1 MPAVKTKAPPATTP
15 KQVRLYTIPG
25 SHPGT
30 AVRLMLEQKGI
41 EHRRTDLLPVL
52 SWAVLRGRGFPGI
65 RVPAITIDG
74 RRVQGSREITRELDR
89 VAPEPPLL
97 PSDPSLRTAV
107 EEAER
112 FGDEDLQQAVRRVLL
127 WALRRDTAP
136 FASFAEGS
144 RIGIPVGLAVRT
156 AGPFVALDA
165 RSVEATDANV
175 REAISGLPAML
186 RRVDE
191 WIAEGVLGGE
201 QPNAADFQ
209 IATCLRL
216 GMSLEDLRPAIERH
230 PAGELALRI
239 VPDYPGRIPP
249 VLPTDWL
256 APLRPERAAAGHETS
271 A

>member
-1 MPAVKTKAPPATTP
+1 MSAVEIEARPAQAPAPTN
-15 KQVRLYTIPG
+15 VRLFTIPG

-52 SWAVLRGRGFPGI
+52 SWVVLRALRFPGV
-65 RVPAITIDG
+65 RVPAIKIDG
-74 RRVQGSREITRELDR
+74 RRVQGSREITRELER
-89 VAPEPPLL
+89 IAPRPPLF
-97 PSDPSLRTAV
+97 PADPKRRAAV

-112 FGDEDLQQAVRRVLL
+112 FGDEDLQQAVRRILL
-127 WALRRDTAP
+127 WALRKDTAP

-144 RIGIPVGLAVRT
+144 RIGIPIGLAVRT

-165 RSVEATDANV
+165 RSVGVSDANV
-175 REAISGLPAML
+175 RAAISILPAML
-186 RRVDE
+186 RRIDD
-191 WIAEGVLGGE
+191 WIADGVLGVD

-216 GMSLEDLRPAIERH
+216 AMSLDDLRPAIERRS
-230 PAGELALRI
+230 AGELALRV

-249 VLPTDWL
+249 VLPAAWL
-256 APLRPERAAAGHETS
+256 EPLHQS
-271 A
+271 